1 MGGVGLMR
9 WEDEPWIKLYTRETP
24 TTASWEWQARAI
36 WPQIMTR
43 LDGAGLMHVGAK
55 GVKALAALIRF
66 PVEVVKAGLDELQAD
81 GTVTLSPE
89 GVLCAPNFVDA
100 QRARTSDKLR
110 KATQRE
116 RDRDAAV
123 ANHANSAD
131 VVSHGVTGSHTA
143 SHGVTNRREE
153 KREEEKRLEEKDSDS
168 TAAGGLEQ
176 PGPAPADVKNRR
188 AKPEPP
194 PEAKACAEHLLEAI
208 RSHTPD
214 YEGNPV
220 AWAHDLDLAIRID
233 GRTPE
238 QLNKASDWAHRNPQG
253 AFWRANLLSGRK
265 LRVHFERLRIQAR
278 EQQGLLGGAL
288 PPYGKPRGLSGDEI
302 RAFAQH
308 VREQKGSTDGND

>member
-1 MGGVGLMR
+1 MR

-66 PVEVVKAGLDELQAD
+66 PVDVVRAGLDELQAD

-123 ANHANSAD
+123 ANHANLAD
-131 VVSHGVTGSHTA
+131 VVSHGVTASHTA

-176 PGPAPADVKNRR
+176 PDPPSVDAKTRR
-188 AKPEPP
+188 SRQEPSAQ
-194 PEAKACAEHLLEAI
+194 AKACAEHLLGAI

-214 YEGNPV
+214 YEGNPT

-278 EQQGLLGGAL
+278 EQQGLMGGAL
-288 PPYGKPRGLSGDEI
+288 PGYKPRGLTGDDL
-302 RAFAQH
+302 RAAAAEM
-308 VREQKGSTDGND
+308 RAEEARRADGED